1 MKAILLV
8 LTIALATNLYSQSST
23 NNKQMLL
30 EKSKSQKTAGWILL
44 AGGAALGVTGAV
56 VFANSE
62 FLSESDGNTDLG
74 GFMMLGGSV
83 AMLISIPMFISSA
96 NNARKAATLT
106 IGTQKLLIP
115 HAGKTALQ
123 LQPSI
128 GLRINF

>member
-1 MKAILLV
+1 
-8 LTIALATNLYSQSST
+8 
-23 NNKQMLL
+23 MLL

-56 VFANSE
+56 VFANSD

-83 AMLISIPMFISSA
+83 AMLVSIPMFISSA

-115 HAGKTALQ
+115 HADKTALQ
-123 LQPSI
+123 LQPTI

>member
-8 LTIALATNLYSQSST
+8 LAIALATNLYSQGST

-56 VFANSE
+56 VFANSD

-83 AMLISIPMFISSA
+83 AMLVSIPMFISSA

-115 HAGKTALQ
+115 HADKTALQ
-123 LQPSI
+123 LQPTI